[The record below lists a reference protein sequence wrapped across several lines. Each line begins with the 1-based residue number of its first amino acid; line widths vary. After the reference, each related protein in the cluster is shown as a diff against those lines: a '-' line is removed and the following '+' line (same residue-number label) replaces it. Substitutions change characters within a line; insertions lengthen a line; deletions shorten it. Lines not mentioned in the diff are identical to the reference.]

1 MFLLQEVRM
10 TPTDLGLKYAALDF
24 LKLAAAGD
32 VDEAFERHVAANFRH
47 HNPYFRGD
55 AASLKE
61 AMQAN
66 ARQNPGKRLEV
77 QRALQDG
84 NEVAVYSRVRQDPD
98 DRGAA
103 VVHLFRFKD
112 GMIVELWDVGQAIP
126 EESVNEH
133 GMF

>member
-1 MFLLQEVRM
+1 M
-10 TPTDLGLKYAALDF
+10 TTTDLALKYHALDF
-24 LKLAAAGD
+24 LKLAAAGH
-32 VDEAFERHVAANFRH
+32 VDEAFERHVASGFRH
-47 HNPYFRGD
+47 HNPEFRGD

-61 AMQAN
+61 AMQSSAT
-66 ARQNPGKRLEV
+66 QNPDKRLEV

-84 NEVAVYSRVRQDPD
+84 NEVVVFSHVRQSPD

-103 VVHLFRFKD
+103 AIHLFRFED
-112 GMIVELWDVGQAIP
+112 GLIAELWDVGQAVP